1 MKGQG
6 FLGWS
11 DEKMRRMW
19 LGREIVV
26 ADLNLPS
33 PNQTR
38 PNRWKTKKI
47 NPFLFVLL
55 IRFTGPS
62 NLLLCLNMSYQL
74 DIKRTVGVISSASSC
89 KYANARFTTGP
100 LNLNLIKLK
109 NVEDIVVF
117 HT

>member
-47 NPFLFVLL
+47 NPIFICSTYTVYRAFEPTPLFKHVLS
-55 IRFTGPS
+55 IR
-62 NLLLCLNMSYQL
+62 Y
-74 DIKRTVGVISSASSC
+74 
-89 KYANARFTTGP
+89 
-100 LNLNLIKLK
+100 
-109 NVEDIVVF
+109 
-117 HT
+117 